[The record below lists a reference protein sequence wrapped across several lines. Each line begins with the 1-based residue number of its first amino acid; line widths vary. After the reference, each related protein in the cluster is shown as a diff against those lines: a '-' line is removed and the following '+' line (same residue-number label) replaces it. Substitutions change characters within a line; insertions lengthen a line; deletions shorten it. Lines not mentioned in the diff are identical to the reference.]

1 MVKSILAIA
10 TILSLDAGSA
20 LASGGHVTAASADV
34 DSRGINQTHDRVLPL
49 ARGDRAGATTAIGS
63 RATKPSVSSPTS
75 KREPESVSQGT
86 EP

>member
-1 MVKSILAIA
+1 MMKSILAIA
-10 TILSLDAGSA
+10 TILTLGAGSA
-20 LASGGHVTAASADV
+20 LANGEHVTAASAHV

-63 RATKPSVSSPTS
+63 RATKPSVSSPKS
-75 KREPESVSQGT
+75 QREPESVSRGT